1 MPLRADSGYGSAGAV
16 RITAVGRGLKSA
28 GASYGSSRNDFD
40 IGDKV
45 KVDYKRSGRFYR
57 GKIMRKMNS
66 GKYNIL
72 YDDGETEN
80 DVEESRIELIEKSET
95 SRRRNENAYESQTEG
110 TTNNIQEGSKVEANY
125 RGRGRYYPGRV
136 SRVRLNGTMDIDYDD
151 GEKEIGVDRDNV
163 RLAGGSSSPSR
174 SSSDRIEEG
183 SKVEA
188 NYRGRGRYYPGRVS
202 RVRLNGTMDIDYD
215 DGEKEIGVD
224 RDNVRLAG
232 GSSSPSRSSSDRIE
246 EGSKVEANY
255 RGRGRYYPGRVSRV
269 RLNGTMDIDYDD
281 GEKEIGVDRDNVRL
295 AGGSSSPSRS
305 SSDRIEEGSKVEANY
320 RGRGRYYPGR
330 VSRVR
335 LNGTMD
341 IDYDDGEK
349 EIGVDRDNVRLAG
362 GSSSPSRSSSDRI
375 EEGSKVEAN
384 YRGRGRYYP
393 GRVSRVRLNGTMDI
407 DYDDGE
413 KEVGVDRDNVRLAGG
428 SSSPSRSSSDRIEE
442 GSKVEVNYRGRGRY
456 YPGRVSRVRL
466 NGTMDIDYDDGEK
479 EIGVDKDN
487 VRLAGGS
494 SSPSRSSSDR
504 IEEGSKVEA
513 NYRGRGRYY
522 PGRVSRVR
530 LNGTMDIDYDDGEK
544 EIGVDRDNVRLAGGS
559 SSPSRSSSDRIEEGS
574 KVEAN
579 YRGRGRYYPGRVSRV
594 RLNGTMDIDYD
605 DGEKEIGVDRD
616 NVRLAGGSSSP
627 SRSSLELRIASRR
640 APRSR

>member
-1 MPLRADSGYGSAGAV
+1 MNYR
-16 RITAVGRGLKSA
+16 GRGRYYP
-28 GASYGSSRNDFD
+28 GRVSRVRLNGTMD
-40 IGDKV
+40 ID
-45 KVDYKRSGRFYR
+45 
-57 GKIMRKMNS
+57 
-66 GKYNIL
+66 
-72 YDDGETEN
+72 YDDGEKEIGVDRDN
-80 DVEESRIELIEKSET
+80 VRLAGGSSSPSRSSSDRIE
-95 SRRRNENAYESQTEG
+95 
-110 TTNNIQEGSKVEANY
+110 EGSKVEANY

-413 KEVGVDRDNVRLAGG
+413 KEIGVDR
-428 SSSPSRSSSDRIEE
+428 
-442 GSKVEVNYRGRGRY
+442 
-456 YPGRVSRVRL
+456 
-466 NGTMDIDYDDGEK
+466 
-479 EIGVDKDN
+479 DN

-616 NVRLAGGSSSP
+616 NVRLAGGSSP
-627 SRSSLELRIASRR
+627 SRSSSDRIEEGSKVEANYRGRGRYYPGRVSRVRLNGTMDIDYDDGEKEIGVDRDNVRLAAAAVPAGAPVIASRR
-640 APRSR
+640 APRSRRTTAGEAGTTLAVCHACV

>member
-1 MPLRADSGYGSAGAV
+1 M
-16 RITAVGRGLKSA
+16 
-28 GASYGSSRNDFD
+28 
-40 IGDKV
+40 
-45 KVDYKRSGRFYR
+45 
-57 GKIMRKMNS
+57 
-66 GKYNIL
+66 
-72 YDDGETEN
+72 
-80 DVEESRIELIEKSET
+80 
-95 SRRRNENAYESQTEG
+95 
-110 TTNNIQEGSKVEANY
+110 
-125 RGRGRYYPGRV
+125 

-413 KEVGVDRDNVRLAGG
+413 KE
-428 SSSPSRSSSDRIEE
+428 
-442 GSKVEVNYRGRGRY
+442 
-456 YPGRVSRVRL
+456 
-466 NGTMDIDYDDGEK
+466 
-479 EIGVDKDN
+479 
-487 VRLAGGS
+487 
-494 SSPSRSSSDR
+494 
-504 IEEGSKVEA
+504 
-513 NYRGRGRYY
+513 
-522 PGRVSRVR
+522 
-530 LNGTMDIDYDDGEK
+530 
-544 EIGVDRDNVRLAGGS
+544 IGVDRDNVRLAGGS

-579 YRGRGRYYPGRVSRV
+579 YRGEA
-594 RLNGTMDIDYD
+594 GTT
-605 DGEKEIGVDRD
+605 
-616 NVRLAGGSSSP
+616 LAVCH
-627 SRSSLELRIASRR
+627 ACV
-640 APRSR
+640 